1 MRSPIS
7 VVDME
12 AEDRRLSRQLSFML
26 VLLCKDAALEKA
38 RAVPDDSNGFA
49 ILDHGFQ
56 SEALLPTS
64 RGYDTYRGYLQG
76 TSRLSSRLPAAA
88 GR

>member
-1 MRSPIS
+1 MGGGVATHASGKWHI
-7 VVDME
+7 
-12 AEDRRLSRQLSFML
+12 
-26 VLLCKDAALEKA
+26 
-38 RAVPDDSNGFA
+38 
-49 ILDHGFQ
+49 GFQ

-76 TSRLSSRLPAAA
+76 TSPLSSRLPAAA